1 MKKLL
6 ALFSLVV
13 LLPACSK
20 PLENKAW
27 DPAVKSALNTLIREE
42 SGQDAYAVF
51 DFDKTSIVH
60 DISNA
65 LMVYQIENLCF
76 GDAPKHDFL
85 DGIEAPDTPME
96 GTDLTFAEMGALLRD
111 EYLTLKAQKEGG
123 ASMEAIH
130 ASPVYLDFRAR
141 MWAFLEAMDTTFGEW
156 VSYCWMPGL
165 LTGMTEEDAR
175 QVVRAAI
182 QQEYGL
188 EKLKVEEWT
197 SPDGQTRVTV
207 ERGIWMSD
215 AMKEL
220 YQALIRKGITP
231 YVCSAS
237 LELIVEELAC
247 DPVLGPGL
255 PREQVFGLRFLPEE
269 PLQARFDPSY
279 PQPIGTGKV
288 ECIKTFMAPAHGN
301 SAPVLVGGDSNGDV
315 PMLTAFPE
323 TRKGL
328 IIDVGRK
335 PETPVGQLA
344 AQARSEN
351 NQGRFLLQP
360 AFAKADGAV
369 EGGGI

>member
-1 MKKLL
+1 MKKLIVLLSL
-6 ALFSLVV
+6 AV

-20 PLENKAW
+20 PLENEAW
-27 DPAVKSALNTLIREE
+27 DPAVKSALNTLIRQEA
-42 SGQDAYAVF
+42 GKDAYAVF

-76 GDAPKHDFL
+76 ADAPEHNFL
-85 DGIEAPDTPME
+85 DGVETPDTLME
-96 GTDLTFAEMGALLRD
+96 GQDVTFAEMGAFLRD
-111 EYLTLKAQKEGG
+111 EYLTLKAQKDEGR
-123 ASMEAIH
+123 SMEVIH
-130 ASPVYLDFRAR
+130 GSPVYLDFRAR
-141 MWAFLEAMDTTFGEW
+141 MWAFLEAMDATFGEW

-165 LTGMTEEDAR
+165 LTGMTEEEAR
-175 QVVRAAI
+175 SVIRAAI
-182 QQEYGL
+182 QQEYGP

-197 SPDGQTRVTV
+197 SPDGRISATV

-220 YQALIRKGITP
+220 YRSLVRKGITP

-255 PREQVFGLRFLPEE
+255 PREQVFGLRFVPEE

-279 PQPIGTGKV
+279 PQPIGPGKV
-288 ECIKTFMAPAHGN
+288 DCIKAFMAPAHGG
-301 SAPVLVGGDSNGDV
+301 SDPVLVGGDSNGDV
-315 PMLTAFPE
+315 PMLTAFPD

-335 PETPVGQLA
+335 PETPVGKLA
-344 AQARSEN
+344 AQARSEQN
-351 NQGRFLLQP
+351 RGRFLLQP